1 MLCIVATTVLI
12 DLQLAA
18 VGNTGDEIVIACNE
32 TFEPWCDD
40 RTGIKN
46 IVNSISRNLNP
57 NFLDSLI
64 LCKSE

>member
-18 VGNTGDEIVIACNE
+18 VGNTGDEIVVACNA

-46 IVNSISRNLNP
+46 IISLEKFQTEFSNVV
-57 NFLDSLI
+57 
-64 LCKSE
+64 

>member
-46 IVNSISRNLNP
+46 MVNSNSRN
-57 NFLDSLI
+57 
-64 LCKSE
+64 